1 MLPEFILDIF
11 PGSNSDEEIVK
22 DSGILS
28 LLKVLELLKGYDL
41 TTFQS
46 IVCRLESPENIT
58 KAMQRTIEP
67 KFKKQKLPKKT
78 KCPKENILTEN
89 DATKRDDNACPRCH
103 KVYLRKGLMKK
114 HLLSEKC
121 VSVCTNRLSSTL

>member
-41 TTFQS
+41 TTFS
-46 IVCRLESPENIT
+46 
-58 KAMQRTIEP
+58 
-67 KFKKQKLPKKT
+67 
-78 KCPKENILTEN
+78 
-89 DATKRDDNACPRCH
+89 
-103 KVYLRKGLMKK
+103 K
-114 HLLSEKC
+114 HCLSTG
-121 VSVCTNRLSSTL
+121 VT